1 MTTMFVFKFN
11 LGPEALNTYRDDMDK
26 AVKVIIPE
34 ALKKVF
40 NEIDDGE
47 EYLVL
52 KSKNKYS
59 EIVASTDYRA
69 LIELNEKSQNLYRQ
83 VLEKYQSTG
92 SISYS
97 SDYMDNRS
105 KLKDVISKLTE
116 DYPML
121 EVAFKRKNIP
131 LMASYS
137 EVKMN
142 LAYINKAF
150 KIQNEVEALGK
161 NEGLSFEFVYDKNT
175 ENIYIDAQM
184 GNENAMEVI
193 YSIEKIINANIV
205 MTGIGE
211 INIRPIYGQT
221 ISIKPGKYNI
231 VEVETVFPNGSA
243 KHRSDA
249 ISRYRRAN
257 AKKITKSYQAEKNE
271 SINTAEIIDDELQS
285 DASSG
290 YLKVTSKGKNIINN
304 SIKIIEID
312 I

>member
-1 MTTMFVFKFN
+1 M
-11 LGPEALNTYRDDMDK
+11 
-26 AVKVIIPE
+26 
-34 ALKKVF
+34 

-59 EIVASTDYRA
+59 EIVASTDYKA
-69 LIELNEKSQNLYRQ
+69 LIELNEKSQNLYKQ

-105 KLKDVISKLTE
+105 KLKDVIFKLTE

-131 LMASYS
+131 LMTSYS

-150 KIQNEVEALGK
+150 KIQNEVEDLGK

-184 GNENAMEVI
+184 GTENAMEVI

-205 MTGIGE
+205 TTGIGE

-249 ISRYRRAN
+249 ISKYRRAN

-271 SINTAEIIDDELQS
+271 SINTSEIIDDELQS

-304 SIKIIEID
+304 SIKIIDID